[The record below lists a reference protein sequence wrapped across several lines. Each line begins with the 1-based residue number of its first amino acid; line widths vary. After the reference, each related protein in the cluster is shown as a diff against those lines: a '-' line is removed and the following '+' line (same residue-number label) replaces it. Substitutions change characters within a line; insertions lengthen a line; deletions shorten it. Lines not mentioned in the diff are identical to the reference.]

1 MADNVTLQASERKG
15 KGKNDARRL
24 RTDGFTP
31 AVLYGDDGS
40 TPLAVPIKIVDYTL
54 THYGDNALYDLDF
67 GEGVQTARVVDA
79 QRNPVTGRL
88 VHVDFAPV
96 DMTERIEVT
105 VPLTV
110 VGEARGVEEDE
121 GVLTQVAYEIQVES
135 LPGNIPQEI
144 EVDVSELSMNE
155 NLTLGDIT
163 MPEGVVLIS
172 DPEET
177 AATVTA
183 PDIITDEELEAAG
196 VIEEE
201 SDEELAEGE
210 EGEEGAEEGEETS
223 EGGEGSADEGE
234 EESR

>member
-1 MADNVTLQASERKG
+1 MADNVVLQASERKG
-15 KGKNDARRL
+15 KGTNDARRL
-24 RTDGFTP
+24 RVDGFTP
-31 AVLYGDDGS
+31 AVLYGDEGS
-40 TPLAVPIKIVDYTL
+40 TSLAVPIKIVDYTL

-121 GVLTQVAYEIQVES
+121 GVLTQVAYEVQVES

-144 EVDVSELSMNE
+144 EVNVTELGMNE

-177 AATVTA
+177 AATVTP
-183 PDIITDEELEAAG
+183 PDVITDEDLEAAG
-196 VIEEE
+196 VVEEE

-210 EGEEGAEEGEETS
+210 EAPEGEEGAGDEDSGAS
-223 EGGEGSADEGE
+223 EGGEEEG
-234 EESR
+234 

>member
-1 MADNVTLQASERKG
+1 MADNVVLQASERTG

-24 RTDGFTP
+24 RVDGFTP
-31 AVLYGDDGS
+31 AVLYGDGGGS
-40 TPLAVPIKIVDYTL
+40 TSLAVPVKIVDYTL

-105 VPLTV
+105 VPVTV
-110 VGEARGVEEDE
+110 IGEARGVEEDE

-144 EVDVSELSMNE
+144 EVDVSSLGMNE

-163 MPEGVVLIS
+163 MPEGVILIS
-172 DPEET
+172 DPEDT
-177 AATVTA
+177 AAIVTP

-196 VIEEE
+196 VVEDE

-210 EGEEGAEEGEETS
+210 EGEEGEESGGEESGDS
-223 EGGEGSADEGE
+223 EGNE
-234 EESR
+234 ERG

>member
-1 MADNVTLQASERKG
+1 MADNVTLQANERTG

-24 RTDGFTP
+24 RVDGFTP
-31 AVLYGDDGS
+31 AVLYGDGGGS
-40 TPLAVPIKIVDYTL
+40 TPLAVPVKIVDYTL
-54 THYGDNALYDLDF
+54 SHYGDNALYDLDF

-105 VPLTV
+105 IPLTV
-110 VGEARGVEEDE
+110 IGEARGVEEDE
-121 GVLTQVAYEIQVES
+121 GVLTQVAYEIQVET

-144 EVDVSELSMNE
+144 EVDVSSLGMNE

-172 DPEET
+172 EPEET
-177 AATVTA
+177 AAVVTP

-196 VIEEE
+196 VVEEE

-210 EGEEGAEEGEETS
+210 EGAEGEES
-223 EGGEGSADEGE
+223 DGDEDSDGSDNEDRG
-234 EESR
+234 

>member
-1 MADNVTLQASERKG
+1 MADNVVLQASERTG

-24 RTDGFTP
+24 RVDGFTP
-31 AVLYGDDGS
+31 AVLYGDGAS
-40 TPLAVPIKIVDYTL
+40 TALAVPIKTVDYTL

-105 VPLTV
+105 VPLAV
-110 VGEARGVEEDE
+110 IGEARGVEEDE

-144 EVDVSELSMNE
+144 EVDVSGLGMNE
-155 NLTLGDIT
+155 NLTLGDIA

-172 DPEET
+172 EPEDT
-177 AATVTA
+177 AAVVTP

-196 VIEEE
+196 VVEDE

-210 EGEEGAEEGEETS
+210 EAAEGDEERAE
-223 EGGEGSADEGE
+223 GEGSSGGE
-234 EESR
+234 EREGR

>member
-1 MADNVTLQASERKG
+1 MADNVVLQASERTG
-15 KGKNDARRL
+15 RGKNDTRRL
-24 RTDGFTP
+24 RVDGFTP
-31 AVLYGDDGS
+31 AVLYGDGES
-40 TPLAVPIKIVDYTL
+40 TSLAVPIKTVDYTL

-110 VGEARGVEEDE
+110 IGEARGIEEDE

-144 EVDVSELSMNE
+144 EVDVTSLGMNE

-172 DPEET
+172 DPEDT
-177 AATVTA
+177 AATVTP
-183 PDIITDEELEAAG
+183 PDIITDEDLEAAG
-196 VIEEE
+196 VVEDE

-210 EGEEGAEEGEETS
+210 EAAEGEEGEES
-223 EGGEGSADEGE
+223 EGE
-234 EESR
+234 ESGDSGEDDRERE